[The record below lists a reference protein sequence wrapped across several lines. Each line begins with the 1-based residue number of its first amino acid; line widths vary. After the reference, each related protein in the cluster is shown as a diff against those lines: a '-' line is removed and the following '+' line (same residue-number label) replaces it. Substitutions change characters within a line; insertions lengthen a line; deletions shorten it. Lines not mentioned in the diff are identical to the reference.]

1 MCERLSNINL
11 RKENCRTDISIPNQ
25 IKSLLF
31 NIDLYICGI
40 QSNRVWYVTFK
51 WCCQKRKYFAFAR
64 AHYDYIKW
72 INKMNYENCIFLCT
86 ALSVHILYEGFFYY
100 LESVKNVLGFIEFI
114 KHKTN
119 SKKDLIAYI
128 NY

>member
-1 MCERLSNINL
+1 
-11 RKENCRTDISIPNQ
+11 
-25 IKSLLF
+25 
-31 NIDLYICGI
+31 
-40 QSNRVWYVTFK
+40 
-51 WCCQKRKYFAFAR
+51 
-64 AHYDYIKW
+64 
-72 INKMNYENCIFLCT
+72 MNYENCIFLCT